1 MKYLLFFC
9 FALCLSFRGQAQG
22 KQESLTTN
30 WPPEY
35 AWKVVQR
42 QNEAAHSEI
51 AIIPGNETTSSAT
64 IIGVMAANKGLVYKN
79 TSNVVAYFRNGLD
92 EGSVLTVLEQS
103 HDTANLWV
111 LFKVETPKTAKYP
124 EPESDLYYVA
134 QGRYALYDTHVAVK
148 EPALSAAFI
157 ERWGDVLKASKIAMQ

>member
-9 FALCLSFRGQAQG
+9 FALSLSFHGQAQG

-42 QNEAAHSEI
+42 QNEAAHSQI
-51 AIIPGNETTSSAT
+51 AIIPGNENTSSPS
-64 IIGVMAANKGLVYKN
+64 IIGVMAANKGLVCKN
-79 TSNVVAYFRNGLD
+79 NDNMVAYFKNGMD
-92 EGSVLTVLEQS
+92 EGSVLTVLDQS
-103 HDTANLWV
+103 HDPSNLWV

-134 QGRYALYDTHVAVK
+134 QGQYALYDTHVAVK
-148 EPALSAAFI
+148 EAALSPAFI
-157 ERWGDVLKASKIAMQ
+157 ERWGSVLKASKITMQ